1 MHGLGLNPLVGLR
14 GMDKGNSAATTNKHD
29 YGNKF

>member
-1 MHGLGLNPLVGLR
+1 MHGLGLNPWVGLR

-29 YGNKF
+29 YGNRF